1 MPCGGHLWNIKKQL
15 YSRCVRLFQRQSAK
29 FDPSN
34 PVKWYDSVQLG
45 HNSMWELMPSIST
58 KLVYRSAIQTINHAL
73 RQCIFWIVLVISPID
88 IEWVSRQK
96 SETSLKTYTGYNTA
110 SSIKRSMSD
119 ILDVMQQ
126 DWHEEQHPSSK
137 CISDLRDRLS
147 QVYHLATEA
156 AQKARQKQKKGYD
169 IKIRGAVIKQGDG
182 VLVKVVSFDGRQ
194 MGTDPTG
201 PGLKKESP
209 YSIS

>member
-34 PVKWYDSVQLG
+34 PVKWYDSVHLG
-45 HNSMWELMPSIST
+45 HNSMWELMPSISI
-58 KLVYRSAIQTINHAL
+58 KLVYRSATQTINHAL

-88 IEWVSRQK
+88 IEWVSRHK

-119 ILDVMQQ
+119 THSENLRCDAAGLTWGTTSQFKMYIWLKRSSFTGL
-126 DWHEEQHPSSK
+126 PSSHR
-137 CISDLRDRLS
+137 SS
-147 QVYHLATEA
+147 TES
-156 AQKARQKQKKGYD
+156 KTKTEKG
-169 IKIRGAVIKQGDG
+169 IWH
-182 VLVKVVSFDGRQ
+182 
-194 MGTDPTG
+194 
-201 PGLKKESP
+201 
-209 YSIS
+209 